1 MTRSNLTSFVTLA
14 ALLVAVL
21 TCGCGAMLSPGVAA
35 PSATR
40 ESSTQV
46 ILNGEELTLHLASP
60 MTPRSASTPLVL
72 YASGDGG
79 WFGAAV
85 GMFRTLASSGL
96 PTVGFS
102 TKSLMTIEHRRPKPL
117 TVAHIASDYERI
129 IEAARTEL
137 QLPPETPVILTGWS
151 RGASLGVL
159 VASSRASDSRVL
171 GLVAIGLAANEQL
184 DIEGDSDEDD
194 GVTAAPAIGADP
206 PHGRSF
212 ALYPLLARI
221 LPRRVVVIQAS
232 GDGYLPAARARE
244 LFGADST
251 DSQLVTI
258 DARNHRFNGGEER
271 FAAALLES
279 VSWVSCGAARAMQ
292 PGC

>member
-1 MTRSNLTSFVTLA
+1 MNRFNVVSILFGVLLT
-14 ALLVAVL
+14 ALTGGCSVA
-21 TCGCGAMLSPGVAA
+21 LSPKVAQ

-40 ESSTQV
+40 ESSMQV
-46 ILNGEELTLHLASP
+46 DLNGETLKLHLASP
-60 MTPRSASTPLVL
+60 MTPPSASTPLVL

-85 GMFRTLASSGL
+85 GMFRTIAASGL

-102 TKSLMTIEHRRPKPL
+102 TKAFMSIEHRRPRPL
-117 TVAHIASDYERI
+117 TVAQIADDYARI
-129 IEAARTEL
+129 IEAARVQL

-159 VASSRASDSRVL
+159 VASSRESNSRVL

-184 DIEGDSDEDD
+184 AIEGDSDDD
-194 GVTAAPAIGADP
+194 DDAAAMPAAVTDPAR
-206 PHGRSF
+206 GRSF

-221 LPRRVVVIQAS
+221 APRRVVVIQAS
-232 GDGYLPAARARE
+232 GDGYLPAARARD

-251 DSQLVTI
+251 DRRLVTI
-258 DARNHRFNGGEER
+258 DARNHRFNGGEAR

-279 VSWVSCGAARAMQ
+279 VSWLSRRE
-292 PGC
+292 